1 MKHLRGLLTIVLVF
15 IIFCGWSPIATADG
29 IENSPP
35 RIVSVAFVAPY
46 IHRGVDI
53 EVIPEAEDA
62 DDDDISIQ
70 FRWFL
75 NGTELLEN
83 NTSLLEGDRFSKG
96 DRIALWVIPS
106 DQESEGAIFYGAEFE
121 IPNAPPEFTTSPP
134 LSFEATEYVYSA
146 QASDPDGDQLN
157 YLLESAPEGM
167 TIEGETGDIHWSIN
181 EKDAGDHVIKIVA
194 QDAEGARAVQ
204 EYSLNLSIKRK

>member
-1 MKHLRGLLTIVLVF
+1 MLTF
-15 IIFCGWSPIATADG
+15 NIFCGWSPIATAEG

-35 RIVSVAFVAPY
+35 RIVSVAFVDPY

-62 DDDDISIQ
+62 DDDDISFQ

-83 NTSLLEGDRFSKG
+83 KTSLLEVDRFSKG

-106 DQESEGAIFYGAEFE
+106 DQESEGAIFYGSEFE

-167 TIEGETGDIHWSIN
+167 TIEGKTGDIHWSIN
-181 EKDAGDHVIKIVA
+181 EKAVSYTHL
-194 QDAEGARAVQ
+194 RAH
-204 EYSLNLSIKRK
+204 ET